1 MILASGAR
9 QLVVHEALE
18 STLMS
23 AVYDRWLT
31 PITNMGA
38 SADGAEMMTFL
49 APPFRCADAFS
60 ITVKMPVDSQMM
72 SAPSAPHG
80 TSSGLRQAK
89 NLIALPSTVR
99 VELASS
105 NDTSPLY
112 RPWVESYLK
121 RYAAYF
127 TSQKGSLTALTLTSS
142 PRSQAARHT
151 RRPIRPKPLIPMLH
165 TMLLSVSFLKKQRRV
180 EGNRLDTSES
190 GCVSKLSAKS

>member
-23 AVYDRWLT
+23 AVKDRWLT

-60 ITVKMPVDSQMM
+60 ITVKIPVDSQMM

-80 TSSGLRQAK
+80 TSSSAARC
-89 NLIALPSTVR
+89 
-99 VELASS
+99 ASHAS
-105 NDTSPLY
+105 AP
-112 RPWVESYLK
+112 P
-121 RYAAYF
+121 
-127 TSQKGSLTALTLTSS
+127 TLCPPPPPPPPQSS
-142 PRSQAARHT
+142 PYQPPPPPPPPPGAAPRPLAWGDRSVPAWKCTTAAGAGGAAAAAAAAAAAPAT
-151 RRPIRPKPLIPMLH
+151 PRRPAAAAE
-165 TMLLSVSFLKKQRRV
+165 VAV
-180 EGNRLDTSES
+180 
-190 GCVSKLSAKS
+190 

>member
-23 AVYDRWLT
+23 AVWDRWLT

-60 ITVKMPVDSQMM
+60 ITVKIPVDSQMM

-80 TSSGLRQAK
+80 TSSGLRHAK
-89 NLIALPSTVR
+89 NLITLPSTVR
-99 VELASS
+99 VEAASS
-105 NDTSPLY
+105 KETSPLY

-127 TSQKGSLTALTLTSS
+127 TSQKGSFTALMLTSS
-142 PRSQAARHT
+142 PRSHAARHT
-151 RRPIRPKPLIPMLH
+151 RRPMRPKPETPML
-165 TMLLSVSFLKKQRRV
+165 VGIV
-180 EGNRLDTSES
+180 ETVLFVLERWTSCERGGDS
-190 GCVSKLSAKS
+190 

>member
-60 ITVKMPVDSQMM
+60 ITVKIPVDSQMM

-80 TSSGLRQAK
+80 TSSGLRHAK
-89 NLIALPSTVR
+89 NLITLPSTVR
-99 VELASS
+99 VEAAS
-105 NDTSPLY
+105 P
-112 RPWVESYLK
+112 
-121 RYAAYF
+121 
-127 TSQKGSLTALTLTSS
+127 KGSFTALMLTSS
-142 PRSQAARHT
+142 PRSHAARHT
-151 RRPIRPKPLIPMLH
+151 RRPMRPKPETPMLVGIVAVVEIEDCVH
-165 TMLLSVSFLKKQRRV
+165 VLLSL
-180 EGNRLDTSES
+180 
-190 GCVSKLSAKS
+190 A

>member
-31 PITNMGA
+31 PLTNMGA
-38 SADGAEMMTFL
+38 SADGSEMITFL
-49 APPFRCADAFS
+49 APPFRGADAFS

-80 TSSGLRQAK
+80 TSSGLRHAK

-99 VELASS
+99 VDEASS
-105 NDTSPLY
+105 KVTSPLY
-112 RPWVESYLK
+112 RPWV
-121 RYAAYF
+121 AAYL
-127 TSQKGSLTALTLTSS
+127 TSQKGSLTAFTLTSS
-142 PRSQAARHT
+142 PRSHAARHT
-151 RRPIRPKPLIPMLH
+151 RRPMRPKPEIPML
-165 TMLLSVSFLKKQRRV
+165 VGIFEV
-180 EGNRLDTSES
+180 F
-190 GCVSKLSAKS
+190 C